1 MEQVLTILIADDNP
15 SDRILLKAIL
25 SQFGHKVISAVDG
38 QDAIDKFDPQLIQLV
53 CLDIKMPRKDGWEA
67 ALEIQ
72 QRAGELFVPIIFL
85 SGITDPIAL
94 SNCLRIGGTDFISKP
109 YSPALITTKLN
120 AIVRLLVM
128 QKTLE
133 EQRDAMA
140 LYNEK
145 LLHEQ
150 DVAKVV
156 YENITHSN
164 CLKDPALS
172 TIHYGT
178 HTFNGDV
185 ILAAYKPNGG
195 MHILLGDF
203 TGHGLS
209 AAIGALPLADIFFD
223 WTKKGFLMRQIIPE
237 INARLKGILPPNMF
251 CSAAFIDIKVNN
263 KSIEVWNG
271 GLPDLLFFSQ
281 AESKPIRF
289 SSKNLPLGVLPP
301 DVFECQI
308 DPMSFVPGDRLMVFS
323 DGVYEASDQSG
334 KMFCHSVLNPLY
346 QGEIDPAHS
355 VGWLT
360 DRLEQEGVL
369 ENPHD
374 DISCLCV
381 RLDSNIGIDSSDLDV
396 SNGHDEAPADFSF
409 EYILNADSLRNT
421 DPLPYVLQILTTVPG
436 LSSFSSQIFMIL
448 SELYSN
454 ALEHGVL
461 ELSSDK
467 KNSSDGFSRYYEER
481 ERSLANLKDGYVKIS
496 IKVTSDKNNRSL
508 ILYVEDSG
516 SGFDFKSVN
525 YDISNTEL
533 LYNRGLALLDQ
544 LCYKLEF
551 SKGGSAVKAH
561 YHWQVGVENQV
572 GPSIA

>member
-1 MEQVLTILIADDNP
+1 MERVLTILIADDNP
-15 SDRILLKAIL
+15 SDRILLKTIL

-72 QRAGELFVPIIFL
+72 RLAGSLFVPIVFL
-85 SGITDPIAL
+85 SGVVDPIAL

-109 YSPALITTKLN
+109 YSPALITAKLN
-120 AIVRLLVM
+120 AIVKLLVM

-133 EQRDAMA
+133 DQRDAMA

-164 CLKDPALS
+164 CLEDPALS
-172 TIHYGT
+172 TLHYGT

-237 INARLKGILPPNMF
+237 INARLKGVLPANMF
-251 CSAAFIDIKVNN
+251 CSAAFIDVKVNN

-281 AESKPIRF
+281 AADKPIRLT
-289 SSKNLPLGVLPP
+289 SKNLPLGVLPP

-308 DPMSFVPGDRLMVFS
+308 DPMSFVPGDRLMAFS
-323 DGVYEASDQSG
+323 DGIYEASDLSG
-334 KMFCHSVLNPLY
+334 KMFCHSVLAPLY
-346 QGEIDPAHS
+346 RGEIESGRSLD
-355 VGWLT
+355 WLAE
-360 DRLEQEGVL
+360 RLKQEGVL
-369 ENPHD
+369 DNPHD
-374 DISCLCV
+374 DISCLSV
-381 RLDSNIGIDSSDLDV
+381 RLDTNIGIDSSGHDI
-396 SNGHDEAPADFSF
+396 SRGHDEAPADFSF

-461 ELSSDK
+461 ELNSDK
-467 KNSSDGFSRYYEER
+467 KKSNEGFSHYYEER
-481 ERSLANLKDGYVKIS
+481 ERRLVSLKSGYVKIAV
-496 IKVTSDKNNRSL
+496 KVTSDNNDRML
-508 ILYVEDSG
+508 ELYVEDSG
-516 SGFDFKSVN
+516 SGFDYKSIN

-533 LYNRGLALLDQ
+533 LYNRGFALLHQ
-544 LCYKLEF
+544 LCDKLEF
-551 SKGGSAVKAH
+551 SKGGSTVKAH
-561 YHWQVGVENQV
+561 YHWHVGQH
-572 GPSIA
+572 S

>member
-1 MEQVLTILIADDNP
+1 MEQVLTILIADDSP
-15 SDRILLKAIL
+15 SDRILLEAIL
-25 SQFGHKVISAVDG
+25 SQFGHKVISAIDG

-53 CLDIKMPRKDGWEA
+53 CLDIKMPQKDGWEA

-72 QRAGELFVPIIFL
+72 HLAGDLFVPIIFL
-85 SGITDPIAL
+85 SGVADPIAL

-109 YSPALITTKLN
+109 YSPALITAKLN

-133 EQRDAMA
+133 EQRDALA
-140 LYNEK
+140 LYNEQ

-164 CLKDPALS
+164 CLKDSALS

-237 INARLKGILPPNMF
+237 INARLKSILPSNMF

-271 GLPDLLFFSQ
+271 GLPDLLYFSQ
-281 AESKPIRF
+281 TADKPMRLA
-289 SSKNLPLGVLPP
+289 SKNLPLGVLPA

-308 DPMSFVPGDRLMVFS
+308 DSMSFVPGDRLMAFS
-323 DGVYEASDQSG
+323 DGVYEALDLSG
-334 KMFCHSVLNPLY
+334 RMFCHSVLNPLY
-346 QGEIDPAHS
+346 QGKIEASQS
-355 VGWLT
+355 VDWLIQ
-360 DRLEQEGVL
+360 RLEQEGVL

-374 DISCLCV
+374 DISCLSA
-381 RLDSNIGIDSSDLDV
+381 RLDTNIGIDSSEHEV
-396 SNGHDEAPADFSF
+396 SRGHDETPADFSF

-461 ELSSDK
+461 ELSSAK
-467 KNSSDGFSRYYEER
+467 KSSSGGFSRYYEER
-481 ERSLANLKDGYVKIS
+481 ERSLANLRGGYIKIS
-496 IKVTSDKNNRSL
+496 VKVTSDNNDRML
-508 ILYVEDSG
+508 VLYVEDSG
-516 SGFDFKSVN
+516 SGFDYQGAN

-544 LCYKLEF
+544 LCHKLEF

-561 YHWQVGVENQV
+561 YHWQVGMA
-572 GPSIA
+572 S

>member
-1 MEQVLTILIADDNP
+1 MERVLTILIADDNP
-15 SDRILLKAIL
+15 SDRILLKTIL

-53 CLDIKMPRKDGWEA
+53 CLDIKMPLKDGWEA

-72 QRAGELFVPIIFL
+72 RLAGSLFVPIVFL
-85 SGITDPIAL
+85 SGVVDPIAL

-109 YSPALITTKLN
+109 YSPALITAKLN
-120 AIVRLLVM
+120 AIVKLLVM

-133 EQRDAMA
+133 DQRDAMA

-164 CLKDPALS
+164 CLEDPALS
-172 TIHYGT
+172 TLHYGT

-237 INARLKGILPPNMF
+237 INARLKGVLPANMF
-251 CSAAFIDIKVNN
+251 CSAAFIDVKVNN

-281 AESKPIRF
+281 AADKPIRLT
-289 SSKNLPLGVLPP
+289 SKNLPLGVLPP

-308 DPMSFVPGDRLMVFS
+308 DPISFVPGDRLMAFS
-323 DGVYEASDQSG
+323 DGIYEASDLSG
-334 KMFCHSVLNPLY
+334 KMFCHSVLAPLY
-346 QGEIDPAHS
+346 RGEIESGRSLD
-355 VGWLT
+355 WLAE
-360 DRLEQEGVL
+360 RLKQEGVL
-369 ENPHD
+369 DNPHD
-374 DISCLCV
+374 DISCLSV
-381 RLDSNIGIDSSDLDV
+381 RLDTNIGIDSSGHDI
-396 SNGHDEAPADFSF
+396 SRGHDEAPADFSF

-461 ELSSDK
+461 ELNSDK
-467 KNSSDGFSRYYEER
+467 KKSNEGFSHYYEER
-481 ERSLANLKDGYVKIS
+481 ERRLVSLKSGYVKIAV
-496 IKVTSDKNNRSL
+496 KVTSDNNDRML
-508 ILYVEDSG
+508 ELYVEDSG
-516 SGFDFKSVN
+516 SGFDYKSIS

-533 LYNRGLALLDQ
+533 LYNRGFALLHQ
-544 LCYKLEF
+544 LCDKLEF
-551 SKGGSAVKAH
+551 SKGGSTVKAH
-561 YHWQVGVENQV
+561 YHWHVGQH
-572 GPSIA
+572 S

>member
-1 MEQVLTILIADDNP
+1 MEQILNILIADDNP

-25 SQFGHKVISAVDG
+25 SQFGHNVISAVDG
-38 QDAIDKFDPQLIQLV
+38 QDAVEKFDPDTIQLV
-53 CLDIKMPRKDGWEA
+53 CLDVKMPRKDGWEA

-72 QRAGELFVPIIFL
+72 RAAGDLFVPIIFL
-85 SGITDPIAL
+85 SGVADPIAL

-109 YSPALITTKLN
+109 YSPALITAKLN

-133 EQRDAMA
+133 EQRDAMS
-140 LYNEK
+140 LYNEQ
-145 LLHEQ
+145 LVHDQ
-150 DVAKVV
+150 NVAKVV

-172 TIHYGT
+172 TVHYGT

-195 MHILLGDF
+195 MHLLLGDF

-237 INARLKGILPPNMF
+237 INARLKSILPANMF

-263 KSIEVWNG
+263 KSIDIWNG

-281 AESKPIRF
+281 QSKVPVRF
-289 SSKNLPLGVLPP
+289 ESKNLPLGILPP

-308 DPMSFVPGDRLMVFS
+308 DPVTFVPGNRLVVFS
-323 DGVYEASDQSG
+323 DGVYEAQDKSG
-334 KMFCHSVLNPLY
+334 AMFCHSVLNPLY
-346 QGEIDPAHS
+346 EGEIADDQALDWM
-355 VGWLT
+355 VEQLT
-360 DRLEQEGVL
+360 QEGVL

-374 DISCLCV
+374 DISCLSI
-381 RLDSNIGIDSSDLDV
+381 RLDSNIGIES
-396 SNGHDEAPADFSF
+396 HDHGVPTSHHEAPADFSF
-409 EYILNADSLRNT
+409 EYVLNADSLRNT
-421 DPLPYVLQILTTVPG
+421 DPLPYVLQIITTVPG
-436 LSSFSSQIFMIL
+436 LSSFSSQVFMIL

-461 ELSSDK
+461 GLKSDK
-467 KNSSDGFSRYYEER
+467 KSSSDGFSQYYDER
-481 ERSLANLKDGYVKIS
+481 EQRLAALKDGFVKIS
-496 IKVTSDKNNRSL
+496 VKVTSSDNERVL
-508 ILYVEDSG
+508 ALYVEDSG
-516 SGFDFKSVN
+516 SGFDYQNVN
-525 YDISNTEL
+525 FDMSSSEL

-544 LCYKLEF
+544 LCHKLEF
-551 SKGGSAVKAH
+551 CKGGRGVTAY
-561 YHWQVGVENQV
+561 YHWQVGQDD
-572 GPSIA
+572 

>member
-25 SQFGHKVISAVDG
+25 SQFGHNVISAVDG
-38 QDAIDKFDPQLIQLV
+38 QDAVDKFDPHTIQLV

-72 QRAGELFVPIIFL
+72 RIAGDVFVPIIFL
-85 SGITDPIAL
+85 SGVTDPIAL
-94 SNCLRIGGTDFISKP
+94 SNCLRIGGIDFISKP
-109 YSPALITTKLN
+109 YSPALITAKLN

-133 EQRDAMA
+133 EQRDAMS

-145 LLHEQ
+145 LLNEQ
-150 DVAKVV
+150 EVAKVV
-156 YENITHSN
+156 YENITNSN
-164 CLKDPALS
+164 CLKDSALS

-237 INARLKGILPPNMF
+237 INARLKSILPSNMF

-271 GLPDLLFFSQ
+271 GLPDLLFFPQ
-281 AESKPIRF
+281 NTDKPIRF
-289 SSKNLPLGVLPP
+289 PSKNLPLGVLSP
-301 DVFECQI
+301 DAFECQI
-308 DPMSFVPGDRLMVFS
+308 DPMSFASGDRLMAFS
-323 DGVYEASDQSG
+323 DGVYEAQDLSG
-334 KMFCHSVLNPLY
+334 QMFCHSVLKPLY
-346 QGEIDPAHS
+346 QGEVDADKAVS
-355 VGWLT
+355 WLVQL
-360 DRLEQEGVL
+360 LEREGVL

-374 DISCLCV
+374 DISCLSVC
-381 RLDSNIGIDSSDLDV
+381 LDTNIGIDSSEYRV
-396 SNGHDEAPADFSF
+396 SRGHDEAPADFSF
-409 EYILNADSLRNT
+409 EYVLNADSLRNT

-436 LSSFSSQIFMIL
+436 LSRFSSQIFMIL

-461 ELSSDK
+461 NLSSDK
-467 KNSSDGFSRYYEER
+467 KSSSDGFSRYYEER
-481 ERSLANLKDGYVKIS
+481 ERNLANLKEGYVKIS
-496 IKVTSDKNNRSL
+496 IKVTSDGNSRAL

-516 SGFDFKSVN
+516 SGFDFQDVN

-544 LCYKLEF
+544 LCSKLEF
-551 SKGGSAVKAH
+551 SKGGSAVTAH
-561 YHWQVGVENQV
+561 YRWQVGLD
-572 GPSIA
+572 S

>member
-1 MEQVLTILIADDNP
+1 MEKILTILIADDNP

-38 QDAIDKFDPQLIQLV
+38 QDAIEKFDPRTIQLV
-53 CLDIKMPRKDGWEA
+53 CLDIKMPHKDGWEA

-72 QRAGELFVPIIFL
+72 RLAGDMFVPIVFL

-109 YSPALITTKLN
+109 YNPALITAKLN
-120 AIVRLLVM
+120 AIVKLLVM

-133 EQRDAMA
+133 EQRDAMT
-140 LYNEK
+140 LYNEQ
-145 LLHEQ
+145 LLNEQ
-150 DVAKVV
+150 EVAKVV
-156 YENITHSN
+156 YENITNSN

-172 TIHYGT
+172 TIHFGT
-178 HTFNGDV
+178 NTFNGDV

-195 MHILLGDF
+195 MHLLLGDF

-263 KSIEVWNG
+263 KSIEIWNG

-281 AESKPIRF
+281 EENKPVRF
-289 SSKNLPLGVLPP
+289 TSKNLPLGVLPP
-301 DVFECQI
+301 DVFTCQI
-308 DPMSFVPGDRLMVFS
+308 DPISFSSGDRLMVFS
-323 DGVYEASDQSG
+323 DGVYEALDLSG
-334 KMFCHSVLNPLY
+334 EMFCNSILKPLY
-346 QGEIDPAHS
+346 EGEIEAKHS
-355 VGWLT
+355 MSWL
-360 DRLEQEGVL
+360 RQELRKEGVL
-369 ENPHD
+369 DNPHD
-374 DISCLCV
+374 DISCLGV
-381 RLDSNIGIDSSDLDV
+381 RLDANIGVDTSNHEV
-396 SNGHDEAPADFSF
+396 SRGHHEAPADFSF

-461 ELSSDK
+461 NLNSDK
-467 KNSSDGFSRYYEER
+467 KSSSDGFSQYYEER
-481 ERSLANLKDGYVKIS
+481 EKRLASLENGYVKIS
-496 IKVTSDKNNRSL
+496 VKVTSDMNSRTL

-516 SGFDFKSVN
+516 EGFNFNSVN

-533 LYNRGLALLDQ
+533 LYNRGLALLNQ
-544 LCYKLEF
+544 LCSRLEF
-551 SKGGSAVKAH
+551 AKGGSAVTA
-561 YHWQVGVENQV
+561 YYNWQVGINN
-572 GPSIA
+572 

>member
-1 MEQVLTILIADDNP
+1 MERVLTILIADDNP
-15 SDRILLKAIL
+15 SDRILLKTIL

-72 QRAGELFVPIIFL
+72 RLAGSLFVPIVFL
-85 SGITDPIAL
+85 SGVVDPIAL

-109 YSPALITTKLN
+109 YSPALITAKLN
-120 AIVRLLVM
+120 AIVKLLVM

-133 EQRDAMA
+133 DQRDAMA

-164 CLKDPALS
+164 CLEDPALS
-172 TIHYGT
+172 TLHYGT

-237 INARLKGILPPNMF
+237 INARLKGVLPANMF
-251 CSAAFIDIKVNN
+251 CSAAFIDVKVNN

-281 AESKPIRF
+281 AADKPIRLT
-289 SSKNLPLGVLPP
+289 SKNLPLGVLPP

-308 DPMSFVPGDRLMVFS
+308 DPMSFVPGDRLMAFS
-323 DGVYEASDQSG
+323 DGIYEALDLSG
-334 KMFCHSVLNPLY
+334 QMFCHSVLSPLY
-346 QGEIDPAHS
+346 RGEVESDRS
-355 VGWLT
+355 LDWLT
-360 DRLEQEGVL
+360 ERLKQEGVL
-369 ENPHD
+369 DNPHD
-374 DISCLCV
+374 DISCLSV
-381 RLDSNIGIDSSDLDV
+381 RLDTNIGIDSSGHDI
-396 SNGHDEAPADFSF
+396 SRGHDEAPADFSF

-467 KNSSDGFSRYYEER
+467 KKSNEGFSHYYEER
-481 ERSLANLKDGYVKIS
+481 ERRLAGLNSGYVKIS
-496 IKVTSDKNNRSL
+496 VKVTSDNNDRV
-508 ILYVEDSG
+508 IELYVEDSG
-516 SGFDFKSVN
+516 AGFDYKSIN
-525 YDISNTEL
+525 YDISNTAL
-533 LYNRGLALLDQ
+533 LYNRGLALLNQ
-544 LCYKLEF
+544 LCDKLEF
-551 SKGGSAVKAH
+551 SKNGSAVKAH
-561 YHWQVGVENQV
+561 YHWRVGQY
-572 GPSIA
+572 S

>member
-1 MEQVLTILIADDNP
+1 MEQILNILIADDNP

-25 SQFGHKVISAVDG
+25 SQFGHNVISAEDG
-38 QDAIDKFDPQLIQLV
+38 QDAVDKFDPNTIQLV
-53 CLDIKMPRKDGWEA
+53 CLDVKMPRKDGWEA

-72 QRAGELFVPIIFL
+72 RAAGNVFVPIIFL
-85 SGITDPIAL
+85 SGVADPVAL

-109 YSPALITTKLN
+109 YNPALITAKLN

-133 EQRDAMA
+133 EQRDAMS
-140 LYNEK
+140 LYNEQ
-145 LLHEQ
+145 LVHDQ
-150 DVAKVV
+150 NVAKVV

-164 CLKDPALS
+164 CLKDPAIS
-172 TIHYGT
+172 TVHYGT

-237 INARLKGILPPNMF
+237 INTRLKTILPANMF
-251 CSAAFIDIKVNN
+251 CSAAFVDIKVNN
-263 KSIEVWNG
+263 KSIEIWNG

-281 AESKPIRF
+281 QSMAPQRF
-289 SSKNLPLGVLPP
+289 PSKNLPLGILHP
-301 DVFECQI
+301 DEFECQI
-308 DPMSFVPGDRLMVFS
+308 DPITFIPGDRLVVFS
-323 DGVYEASDQSG
+323 DGVYEALDKSG
-334 KMFCHSVLNPLY
+334 VMFCHSILDPFY
-346 QGEIDPAHS
+346 QGQVEANKALD
-355 VGWLT
+355 WLV
-360 DRLEQEGVL
+360 EQLTEQGVL

-374 DISCLCV
+374 DISCLSVC
-381 RLDSNIGIDSSDLDV
+381 LDTNIGIESPERDMPIS
-396 SNGHDEAPADFSF
+396 HHEAPADFSF
-409 EYILNADSLRNT
+409 EYVLNADSLRNT
-421 DPLPYVLQILTTVPG
+421 DPLPYVLQIITTVPG

-461 ELSSDK
+461 KLNSDK
-467 KNSSDGFSRYYEER
+467 KSSSDGFSQYYEER
-481 ERSLANLKDGYVKIS
+481 ERSLANLKEGYVKIS
-496 IKVTSDKNNRSL
+496 VKVTSEGNSRVL
-508 ILYVEDSG
+508 VLYVEDSG
-516 SGFDFKSVN
+516 SGFDYQHINFDMANS
-525 YDISNTEL
+525 EL

-544 LCYKLEF
+544 LCHKLEF
-551 SKGGSAVKAH
+551 SKGGSAVTAY
-561 YHWQVGVENQV
+561 YHWQVGQD
-572 GPSIA
+572 

>member
-1 MEQVLTILIADDNP
+1 MERVLTILIADDNP
-15 SDRILLKAIL
+15 SDRILLKTIL

-72 QRAGELFVPIIFL
+72 RLAGSLFVPIVFL
-85 SGITDPIAL
+85 SGVVDPIAL

-109 YSPALITTKLN
+109 YSPALITAKLN
-120 AIVRLLVM
+120 AIVKLLVM

-133 EQRDAMA
+133 DQRDAMA

-164 CLKDPALS
+164 CLEDPALS
-172 TIHYGT
+172 TLHYGT

-237 INARLKGILPPNMF
+237 INARLKGVLPANMF
-251 CSAAFIDIKVNN
+251 CSAAFIDVKVNN

-281 AESKPIRF
+281 AADKPIRLT
-289 SSKNLPLGVLPP
+289 SKNLPLGVLPP

-308 DPMSFVPGDRLMVFS
+308 DPMSFVPGDRLMAFS
-323 DGVYEASDQSG
+323 DGIYEASDLSG
-334 KMFCHSVLNPLY
+334 KMFCHSVLAPLY
-346 QGEIDPAHS
+346 RGEIESGRSLD
-355 VGWLT
+355 WLAE
-360 DRLEQEGVL
+360 RLKQEGVL
-369 ENPHD
+369 DNPHD
-374 DISCLCV
+374 DISCLSV
-381 RLDSNIGIDSSDLDV
+381 RLDTNIGIDSSGHDI
-396 SNGHDEAPADFSF
+396 SRGHDEAPADFSF

-461 ELSSDK
+461 ELNSDK
-467 KNSSDGFSRYYEER
+467 KKSNEGFSHYYEER
-481 ERSLANLKDGYVKIS
+481 ERRLVSLKSGYVKIAV
-496 IKVTSDKNNRSL
+496 KVTSDNNDRML
-508 ILYVEDSG
+508 ELYVEDSG
-516 SGFDFKSVN
+516 SGFDYKTIN

-533 LYNRGLALLDQ
+533 LYNRGFALLHQ
-544 LCYKLEF
+544 LCDKLEF
-551 SKGGSAVKAH
+551 SKGGSTVKAH
-561 YHWQVGVENQV
+561 YHWHVGQH
-572 GPSIA
+572 S

>member
-1 MEQVLTILIADDNP
+1 MEQILNILIADDNP

-25 SQFGHKVISAVDG
+25 SQFGHNVISAVDG
-38 QDAIDKFDPQLIQLV
+38 QEAVEKFDPNTIQLV
-53 CLDIKMPRKDGWEA
+53 CLDVKMPRKDGWEA

-72 QRAGELFVPIIFL
+72 QTAGDLFVPIIFL
-85 SGITDPIAL
+85 SGVADPIAL

-109 YSPALITTKLN
+109 YSPALITAKLN

-133 EQRDAMA
+133 EQRDAMS
-140 LYNEK
+140 LYNEQ
-145 LLHEQ
+145 LVHDQ
-150 DVAKVV
+150 NVAKVV

-172 TIHYGT
+172 TVHYGT

-195 MHILLGDF
+195 MHLLLGDF

-223 WTKKGFLMRQIIPE
+223 WTKKGFL
-237 INARLKGILPPNMF
+237 
-251 CSAAFIDIKVNN
+251 IKVNN
-263 KSIEVWNG
+263 KSIEIWNG

-281 AESKPIRF
+281 QSKAPARF
-289 SSKNLPLGVLPP
+289 ESKNLPLGILPP

-308 DPMSFVPGDRLMVFS
+308 DPVTFIPGDRLVVFS
-323 DGVYEASDQSG
+323 DGVYEAQDKSG
-334 KMFCHSVLNPLY
+334 AMFCHSVLNPLY
-346 QGEIDPAHS
+346 EGEIADDRALDWM
-355 VGWLT
+355 VEQLT
-360 DRLEQEGVL
+360 KEGVL

-374 DISCLCV
+374 DISCLSV
-381 RLDSNIGIDSSDLDV
+381 RLDTNIGIESPDRGVPTS
-396 SNGHDEAPADFSF
+396 HHEAPADFSF
-409 EYILNADSLRNT
+409 EYVLNADSLRNT
-421 DPLPYVLQILTTVPG
+421 DPLPYVLQIITTVPG

-461 ELSSDK
+461 ALSSYK
-467 KNSSDGFSRYYEER
+467 KSSSDGFSQYYDER
-481 ERSLANLKDGYVKIS
+481 EQRLAALTEGYVKIS
-496 IKVTSDKNNRSL
+496 VKVTSSGNERVL
-508 ILYVEDSG
+508 ALYVEDSG
-516 SGFDFKSVN
+516 DGFDYQN
-525 YDISNTEL
+525 ISFDMSNSEL

-544 LCYKLEF
+544 LCHKLEF
-551 SKGGSAVKAH
+551 SKGGRGVTAY
-561 YHWQVGVENQV
+561 YHWQVGQE
-572 GPSIA
+572 S

>member
-1 MEQVLTILIADDNP
+1 MERVLTILIADDNP
-15 SDRILLKAIL
+15 SDRILLKTIL

-53 CLDIKMPRKDGWEA
+53 CLDIKMPLKDGWEA

-72 QRAGELFVPIIFL
+72 RLAGSLFVPIVFL
-85 SGITDPIAL
+85 SGVVDPIAL

-109 YSPALITTKLN
+109 YSPALITAKLN
-120 AIVRLLVM
+120 AIVKLLVM

-133 EQRDAMA
+133 DQRDAMA

-164 CLKDPALS
+164 CLEDPALS
-172 TIHYGT
+172 TLHYGT

-237 INARLKGILPPNMF
+237 INARLKGVLPANMF
-251 CSAAFIDIKVNN
+251 CSAAFIDVKVNN

-281 AESKPIRF
+281 AADKPIRLT
-289 SSKNLPLGVLPP
+289 SKNLPLGVLSP

-308 DPMSFVPGDRLMVFS
+308 DPMSFVPGDRLMAFS
-323 DGVYEASDQSG
+323 DGIYEASDLSG
-334 KMFCHSVLNPLY
+334 KMFCHSVLAPLY
-346 QGEIDPAHS
+346 RGEIESGRSLD
-355 VGWLT
+355 WLAE
-360 DRLEQEGVL
+360 RLKQEGVL
-369 ENPHD
+369 DNPHD
-374 DISCLCV
+374 DISCLSV
-381 RLDSNIGIDSSDLDV
+381 RLDTNIGIDSSGHDI
-396 SNGHDEAPADFSF
+396 SRGHDEAPADFSF

-461 ELSSDK
+461 ELNSDK
-467 KNSSDGFSRYYEER
+467 KKSNEGFSHYYEER
-481 ERSLANLKDGYVKIS
+481 ERRLVSLKSGYVKIAV
-496 IKVTSDKNNRSL
+496 KVTSDNNDRML
-508 ILYVEDSG
+508 ELYVEDSG
-516 SGFDFKSVN
+516 SGFDYKSIS

-533 LYNRGLALLDQ
+533 LYNRGFALLHQ
-544 LCYKLEF
+544 LCDKLEF
-551 SKGGSAVKAH
+551 SKGGSTVKAH
-561 YHWQVGVENQV
+561 YHWHVGQH
-572 GPSIA
+572 S

>member
-1 MEQVLTILIADDNP
+1 MERVLTILIADDNP
-15 SDRILLKAIL
+15 SDRILLKTIL

-72 QRAGELFVPIIFL
+72 RLAGSLFVPIVFL
-85 SGITDPIAL
+85 SGVVDPIAL

-109 YSPALITTKLN
+109 YSPALITAKLN
-120 AIVRLLVM
+120 AIVKLLVM

-133 EQRDAMA
+133 DQRDAMA

-164 CLKDPALS
+164 CLEDPALS
-172 TIHYGT
+172 TLHYGT

-237 INARLKGILPPNMF
+237 INARLKGVLPANMF
-251 CSAAFIDIKVNN
+251 CSAAFIDVKVNN

-281 AESKPIRF
+281 AADKPIRLT
-289 SSKNLPLGVLPP
+289 SKNLPLGVLPP

-308 DPMSFVPGDRLMVFS
+308 DPMSFVPGDRLMAFS
-323 DGVYEASDQSG
+323 DGIYEASDLSG
-334 KMFCHSVLNPLY
+334 KMFCHSVLAPLY
-346 QGEIDPAHS
+346 RGEIESGRSLD
-355 VGWLT
+355 WLAE
-360 DRLEQEGVL
+360 RLKQEGVL
-369 ENPHD
+369 DNPHD
-374 DISCLCV
+374 DISCLSV
-381 RLDSNIGIDSSDLDV
+381 RLDTNIGIDSSGHDI
-396 SNGHDEAPADFSF
+396 SRGHDEAPADFSF

-461 ELSSDK
+461 ELNSDK
-467 KNSSDGFSRYYEER
+467 KKSNEGFSHYYEER
-481 ERSLANLKDGYVKIS
+481 ERRLVSLKSGYVKIAV
-496 IKVTSDKNNRSL
+496 KVTSDNNDRML
-508 ILYVEDSG
+508 ELYVEDSG
-516 SGFDFKSVN
+516 SGFDYKSIS

-533 LYNRGLALLDQ
+533 LYNRGFALLHQ
-544 LCYKLEF
+544 LCDKLEF
-551 SKGGSAVKAH
+551 SKGGSTVKAH
-561 YHWQVGVENQV
+561 YHWHVGQH
-572 GPSIA
+572 S

>member
-1 MEQVLTILIADDNP
+1 MEHVLTILIADDNP

-25 SQFGHKVISAVDG
+25 SQFGHKVITAIDG
-38 QDAIDKFDPQLIQLV
+38 QDAIDKFDPDTIELV
-53 CLDIKMPRKDGWEA
+53 CLDIKMPHKDGWEA

-72 QRAGELFVPIIFL
+72 HLAGDLFVPIIFL
-85 SGITDPIAL
+85 SGIADPIAL
-94 SNCLRIGGTDFISKP
+94 SNCLRIGGIDFISKP
-109 YSPALITTKLN
+109 YNPALITAKLN

-133 EQRDAMA
+133 EQRDALSA
-140 LYNEK
+140 YNEQ
-145 LLHEQ
+145 LLNDQ

-164 CLKDPALS
+164 CLQDPALS

-223 WTKKGFLMRQIIPE
+223 WTRKGFLMRQILPE
-237 INARLKGILPPNMF
+237 INARLKNILPANMF
-251 CSAAFIDIKVNN
+251 CSAAFIDVKVNN
-263 KSIEVWNG
+263 KSIEIWNG
-271 GLPDLLFFSQ
+271 GLPDLLFFPS
-281 AESKPIRF
+281 AADKPVRF
-289 SSKNLPLGVLPP
+289 SSKNLPLGVLSP
-301 DVFECQI
+301 DAFECEI
-308 DPMSFVPGDRLMVFS
+308 DPISFVPGDRLVAFS
-323 DGVYEASDQSG
+323 DGVYEALDSSG
-334 KMFCHSVLNPLY
+334 QMFCHSVLHPLY
-346 QGEIDPAHS
+346 QGDIDAEHS
-355 VGWLT
+355 LDWLV
-360 DRLEQEGVL
+360 DQLETEGVL
-369 ENPHD
+369 KNPHD
-374 DISCLCV
+374 DISCLSV
-381 RLDSNIGIDSSDLDV
+381 RLDSNIGIDSSEQEIRK
-396 SNGHDEAPADFSF
+396 GHDEAPADFSF
-409 EYILNADSLRNT
+409 EYVLNADSLRNT

-461 ELSSDK
+461 KLSSAK
-467 KNSSDGFSRYYEER
+467 KSSSDGFVQYYDER
-481 ERSLANLKDGYVKIS
+481 ERRLSNLVDGYVKIS
-496 IKVTSDKNNRSL
+496 VKVSSDLNSRSL

-516 SGFDFKSVN
+516 SGFDYHSVN
-525 YDISNTEL
+525 YDMSNTEL

-544 LCYKLEF
+544 LCSKLEF
-551 SKGGSAVKAH
+551 SKGGSAVTAH
-561 YHWQVGVENQV
+561 YQWQVG
-572 GPSIA
+572 GLC

>member
-1 MEQVLTILIADDNP
+1 MERVLTILIADDNP
-15 SDRILLKAIL
+15 SDRILLKTIL

-72 QRAGELFVPIIFL
+72 RLAGSLFVPIVFL
-85 SGITDPIAL
+85 SGVVDPIAL

-109 YSPALITTKLN
+109 YSPALITAKLN
-120 AIVRLLVM
+120 AIVKLLVM

-133 EQRDAMA
+133 DQRDAMA

-164 CLKDPALS
+164 CLEDPALS
-172 TIHYGT
+172 TLHYGT

-237 INARLKGILPPNMF
+237 INARLKGVLPANMF
-251 CSAAFIDIKVNN
+251 CSAAFIDVKVNN

-281 AESKPIRF
+281 AADKPIRLT
-289 SSKNLPLGVLPP
+289 SKNLPLGVLPP

-308 DPMSFVPGDRLMVFS
+308 DPMSFVPGDRLMAFS
-323 DGVYEASDQSG
+323 DGIYEASDLSG
-334 KMFCHSVLNPLY
+334 KMFCHSVLAPLY
-346 QGEIDPAHS
+346 RGEIESGRSLD
-355 VGWLT
+355 WLT
-360 DRLEQEGVL
+360 ERLKQEGVL
-369 ENPHD
+369 DNPHD
-374 DISCLCV
+374 DISCLSV
-381 RLDSNIGIDSSDLDV
+381 RLDTNIGIDSSGHDI
-396 SNGHDEAPADFSF
+396 SRGHDEAPADFSF

-461 ELSSDK
+461 ELNSDK
-467 KNSSDGFSRYYEER
+467 KKSNEGFSHYYEER
-481 ERSLANLKDGYVKIS
+481 ERRLVSLKSGYVKIAV
-496 IKVTSDKNNRSL
+496 KVTSDNNDRML
-508 ILYVEDSG
+508 ELYVEDSG
-516 SGFDFKSVN
+516 SGFDYKSIN

-533 LYNRGLALLDQ
+533 LYNRGFALLHQ
-544 LCYKLEF
+544 LCDKLEF
-551 SKGGSAVKAH
+551 SKGGSTVKAH
-561 YHWQVGVENQV
+561 YHWHVGQH
-572 GPSIA
+572 S

>member
-1 MEQVLTILIADDNP
+1 MEQILTILVADDN
-15 SDRILLKAIL
+15 STDRMLLKTIL
-25 SQFGHKVISAVDG
+25 SQFGHNVILAVDG
-38 QDAIDKFDPQLIQLV
+38 QDAIDKFDPEAIQLV
-53 CLDIKMPRKDGWEA
+53 CLDIKMPHKDGWEA

-72 QRAGELFVPIIFL
+72 NVAGDVFVPIIFL
-85 SGITDPIAL
+85 SGVTDPIAL

-109 YSPALITTKLN
+109 YSPTLITAKLN

-128 QKTLE
+128 QKKLE

-145 LLHEQ
+145 LLNEQ
-150 DVAKVV
+150 EVAKVV

-178 HTFNGDV
+178 NTFNGDV

-195 MHILLGDF
+195 MHLLLGDF

-209 AAIGALPLADIFFD
+209 AAIGALPLADIFFE

-237 INARLKGILPPNMF
+237 INARLQAVLPPNMF
-251 CSAAFIDIKVNN
+251 CSAAFIDIKVNS

-281 AESKPIRF
+281 DKGAPTRLV
-289 SSKNLPLGVLPP
+289 SKNLPLGVLSP

-308 DPMSFVPGDRLMVFS
+308 DPVPFVPGDHLMAFS
-323 DGVYEASDQSG
+323 DGVYEALDLSG
-334 KMFCHSVLNPLY
+334 KMFCHSILKPLY
-346 QGEIDPAHS
+346 NGDIKASHS
-355 VGWLT
+355 VDWLV
-360 DRLEQEGVL
+360 EQLGKEGVL
-369 ENPHD
+369 ASPHD
-374 DISCLCV
+374 DISCLDV
-381 RLDSNIGIDSSDLDV
+381 RLDSNIGIDSSEYEV
-396 SNGHDEAPADFSF
+396 FKRHDETPADFSF

-421 DPLPYVLQILTTVPG
+421 DPLPYVLQIITTVPG
-436 LSSFSSQIFMIL
+436 LSRFSSQIFMIL

-461 ELSSDK
+461 KLSSNK
-467 KNSSDGFSRYYEER
+467 KDSSDGFSRYYEER
-481 ERSLANLKDGYVKIS
+481 ENALKRLIEGYVKIS
-496 IKVTSDKNNRSL
+496 VKVTSDNNNRAL

-516 SGFDFKSVN
+516 SGFDFKNVN
-525 YDISNTEL
+525 YDMSDTEL
-533 LYNRGLALLDQ
+533 LYNRGLILLNQ

-551 SKGGSAVKAH
+551 SKGGSAVAA
-561 YHWQVGVENQV
+561 YYNWNVELN
-572 GPSIA
+572 S

>member
-25 SQFGHKVISAVDG
+25 SQFGHNVISAVDG
-38 QDAIDKFDPQLIQLV
+38 QDAIDKFDPHTIQLV
-53 CLDIKMPRKDGWEA
+53 CLDIKMPHKDGWEA

-72 QRAGELFVPIIFL
+72 RIAGDVFVPIVFL
-85 SGITDPIAL
+85 SGVTDPIAL
-94 SNCLRIGGTDFISKP
+94 SNCLRIGGIDFISKP
-109 YSPALITTKLN
+109 YSPALITAKLN

-133 EQRDAMA
+133 EQRDAMS
-140 LYNEK
+140 LYNEQ
-145 LLHEQ
+145 LLNEQ

-156 YENITHSN
+156 YENITNSN

-237 INARLKGILPPNMF
+237 INARLKGILPSNMF

-271 GLPDLLFFSQ
+271 GLPDLLFLPQ
-281 AESKPIRF
+281 NAGKPVRF
-289 SSKNLPLGVLPP
+289 TSKNLPLGVLSA
-301 DVFECQI
+301 DAFECQI
-308 DPMSFVPGDRLMVFS
+308 EPMSFAPGDRLMAFS
-323 DGVYEASDQSG
+323 DGVYEALDLSG
-334 KMFCHSVLNPLY
+334 QMFCRSILNPLY
-346 QGEIDPAHS
+346 LGEIDAEHS
-355 VGWLT
+355 VNWLVQQ
-360 DRLEQEGVL
+360 LEQEGVL

-374 DISCLCV
+374 DISCLSV
-381 RLDSNIGIDSSDLDV
+381 RLDTNIGIDSSEHEE
-396 SNGHDEAPADFSF
+396 SRGHDEAPADFSF
-409 EYILNADSLRNT
+409 EYVLNADSLRNT

-436 LSSFSSQIFMIL
+436 LSSFSSQVFMIL

-461 ELSSDK
+461 KLSSDK
-467 KNSSDGFSRYYEER
+467 KSSSDGFSLYYEER
-481 ERSLANLKDGYVKIS
+481 ERRLANLRDGYVKIS
-496 IKVTSDKNNRSL
+496 VKVTSDNNNRSL
-508 ILYVEDSG
+508 MLYVEDSG
-516 SGFDFKSVN
+516 SGFDFQRVN

-544 LCYKLEF
+544 LCSKLEF
-551 SKGGSAVKAH
+551 TKGGSAVTAH
-561 YHWQVGVENQV
+561 YHWQVGLA
-572 GPSIA
+572 S